1 MHNLNAVNFTN
12 GTNMGNL
19 SLPSAR
25 CLHRSH
31 YALRSLVC
39 ARSWD
44 MKTKQDRDTSSVTRT
59 LSPVQTDGTLLAN
72 NSPRCWMLHVAFVC
86 KQCLMLFYVAACCW
100 ELLRKVWNRSNS
112 SANNCPSQYFF
123 CSMIADVGSMLDPS
137 SHLFQHCCC
146 WPRMRITQGYT
157 HFETIPRCT
166 AGPNTAGSYCI
177 PLHTTAATNATTP
190 NIACPTIL
198 EVVVSVCK

>member
-1 MHNLNAVNFTN
+1 MHNLNAVNF
-12 GTNMGNL
+12 TNMGNL

-31 YALRSLVC
+31 NALRSLVC

-44 MKTKQDRDTSSVTRT
+44 MKTKQDRDTSSATRT
-59 LSPVQTDGTLLAN
+59 LSPVQTDGTLPAN
-72 NSPRCWMLHVAFVC
+72 NSQRCWMLHVAFVC
-86 KQCLMLFYVAACCW
+86 KQCWMLLYVAACCW

-112 SANNCPSQYFF
+112 WANNCPSQYFF
-123 CSMIADVGSMLDPS
+123 CSMIADVGSILDPS

-146 WPRMRITQGYT
+146 GHACALHKDTP

-166 AGPNTAGSYCI
+166 AEPNTAGSYCI

-198 EVVVSVCK
+198 EVVESVCK